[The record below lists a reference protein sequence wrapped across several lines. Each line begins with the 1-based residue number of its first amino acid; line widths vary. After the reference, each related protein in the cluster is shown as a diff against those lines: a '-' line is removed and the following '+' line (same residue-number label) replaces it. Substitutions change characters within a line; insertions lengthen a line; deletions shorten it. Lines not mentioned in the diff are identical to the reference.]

1 MPAYRLHYFPESGNS
16 YKLALML
23 TLCGQTFEPVWT
35 DFGGGVTRTAEWRR
49 DVNPM
54 GEIPVL
60 EDGGVRLRDAQAILV
75 YIARQYDRSN
85 TWFPDAPDSM
95 CRIVQWLSFG
105 GNELMA
111 AAGARLVRMLN
122 YPLDLPALQARAIA
136 AFRIVDAHLSD
147 REFLELG
154 HPTIG
159 DIACFPYIAM
169 AGECGIDLTAYHNL
183 PRWIDRIKRIPGF
196 VPMPGIPSVGAV
208 AA

>member
-1 MPAYRLHYFPESGNS
+1 MIRLYDFELSGS
-16 YKLALML
+16 CYKIRLLL
-23 TLCGQTFEPVWT
+23 NILKVSCERIPV
-35 DFGGGVTRTAEWRR
+35 DFVGKEHKTERFLKL
-49 DVNPM
+49 NPM

-95 CRIVQWLSFG
+95 GRIVQWLSFG

-111 AAGARLVRMLN
+111 AAGARLVKMLD

-136 AFRIVDAHLSD
+136 AFRIVDTHLSD

-159 DIACFPYIAM
+159 DIACFPHIAM
-169 AGECGIDLTAYHNL
+169 AAECGIDLKAYHNL
-183 PRWIDRIKRIPGF
+183 PRWIDRIKQIPGF
-196 VPMPGIPSVGAV
+196 VPMPGIPAVGAV

>member
-1 MPAYRLHYFPESGNS
+1 MIRLYDFELSGS
-16 YKLALML
+16 CYKIRLLL
-23 TLCGQTFEPVWT
+23 NILKVSCERIPV
-35 DFGGGVTRTAEWRR
+35 DFAGKEHKTERFLKL
-49 DVNPM
+49 NPM

-95 CRIVQWLSFG
+95 GRIVQWLSFG